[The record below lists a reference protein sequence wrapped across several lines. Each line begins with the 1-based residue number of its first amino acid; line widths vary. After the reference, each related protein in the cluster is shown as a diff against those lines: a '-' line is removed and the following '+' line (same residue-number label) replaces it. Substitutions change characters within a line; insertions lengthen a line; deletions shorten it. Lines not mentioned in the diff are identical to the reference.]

1 MQNWDVRIKNLKR
14 DIQNAR
20 EKFVV
25 PYLDVQPKT
34 TSKPVETKSLDQ
46 PVEESLQNEVLTS
59 ENKIYENKD
68 PLSSMSLLNTNENV
82 TTEDTKV
89 GLTEEISNKLD
100 TALVSEALA
109 TEEAPTVD
117 VAEALATEE
126 APTVDVSEAL
136 ATEEAPTVDVAEA
149 LATEEAPTVD
159 VAEALATEDVLMP
172 NSDENIV
179 KKSELQLLEE
189 RDEND
194 LSEEEEDRMY
204 ELRRLRAQKEMNK
217 EEHKEVEDELKK
229 ADEEI
234 AHLKSQLKPKPK
246 KLPKG
251 YIA

>member
-68 PLSSMSLLNTNENV
+68 PLSSMSLLNTNENI
-82 TTEDTKV
+82 TAEDTKV

-100 TALVSEALA
+100 TALESEALA
-109 TEEAPTVD
+109 TEEAPTVN
-117 VAEALATEE
+117 
-126 APTVDVSEAL
+126 
-136 ATEEAPTVDVAEA
+136 VAEA

-159 VAEALATEDVLMP
+159 VAEALATEEVLMP

>member
-1 MQNWDVRIKNLKR
+1 MQNWDVRIKNLKQ

-20 EKFVV
+20 EKFVD

-34 TSKPVETKSLDQ
+34 TSKSVETKSLDQ
-46 PVEESLQNEVLTS
+46 PVEENLQNEVLTS

-68 PLSSMSLLNTNENV
+68 PLSSMSLLNTNENI
-82 TTEDTKV
+82 TAEDTKV

-100 TALVSEALA
+100 TALLSEVLA

-117 VAEALATEE
+117 VA
-126 APTVDVSEAL
+126 EAL

-251 YIA
+251 YVA

>member
-68 PLSSMSLLNTNENV
+68 PLSSMSLLNTNENI
-82 TTEDTKV
+82 TAEDTKV

-100 TALVSEALA
+100 TALESEALA
-109 TEEAPTVD
+109 TEEAPTVN
-117 VAEALATEE
+117 
-126 APTVDVSEAL
+126 
-136 ATEEAPTVDVAEA
+136 VAEA

>member
-68 PLSSMSLLNTNENV
+68 PLSSMSLLNTNENI
-82 TTEDTKV
+82 TAEDTKV

-100 TALVSEALA
+100 TALE
-109 TEEAPTVD
+109 
-117 VAEALATEE
+117 
-126 APTVDVSEAL
+126 SEAL

-159 VAEALATEDVLMP
+159 VAEALATEEAQRLM
-172 NSDENIV
+172 
-179 KKSELQLLEE
+179 
-189 RDEND
+189 
-194 LSEEEEDRMY
+194 
-204 ELRRLRAQKEMNK
+204 
-217 EEHKEVEDELKK
+217 
-229 ADEEI
+229 
-234 AHLKSQLKPKPK
+234 
-246 KLPKG
+246 
-251 YIA
+251 

>member
-68 PLSSMSLLNTNENV
+68 PLSSMSLLNTNENI
-82 TTEDTKV
+82 TAEDTKV

-100 TALVSEALA
+100 TALESEALATEEAPTVNVAEALA

-126 APTVDVSEAL
+126 V
-136 ATEEAPTVDVAEA
+136 
-149 LATEEAPTVD
+149 PTVD

-251 YIA
+251 YVA

>member
-68 PLSSMSLLNTNENV
+68 PLSSMSLLNTNENI
-82 TTEDTKV
+82 TAEDTKV

-100 TALVSEALA
+100 TALESEALA

-126 APTVDVSEAL
+126 APTVDVAEAL
-136 ATEEAPTVDVAEA
+136 ATEEAPTVDVAQA

>member
-68 PLSSMSLLNTNENV
+68 PLSSMSLLNTNENI
-82 TTEDTKV
+82 TAEDTKV

-100 TALVSEALA
+100 TALESEALA
-109 TEEAPTVD
+109 TEEAPTVN
-117 VAEALATEE
+117 VA
-126 APTVDVSEAL
+126 EAL

>member
-68 PLSSMSLLNTNENV
+68 PLSSMSLLNTNENI
-82 TTEDTKV
+82 TAEDTKV

-100 TALVSEALA
+100 TALESEALA
-109 TEEAPTVD
+109 TEEAPTVN

-126 APTVDVSEAL
+126 VPTDN
-136 ATEEAPTVDVAEA
+136 VAEA

-159 VAEALATEDVLMP
+159 VAEALATEEVLMP

>member
-68 PLSSMSLLNTNENV
+68 PLSSMSLLNTNENI
-82 TTEDTKV
+82 TAEDTKV

-100 TALVSEALA
+100 TALES
-109 TEEAPTVD
+109 
-117 VAEALATEE
+117 
-126 APTVDVSEAL
+126 
-136 ATEEAPTVDVAEA
+136 EA

>member
-68 PLSSMSLLNTNENV
+68 PLSSMSLLNTNEKI
-82 TTEDTKV
+82 TAEDTKV

-100 TALVSEALA
+100 TALESEALA
-109 TEEAPTVD
+109 TEEAPTVN

-126 APTVDVSEAL
+126 APTVN
-136 ATEEAPTVDVAEA
+136 
-149 LATEEAPTVD
+149 

>member
-1 MQNWDVRIKNLKR
+1 MQNWDVRIKNLKQ

-46 PVEESLQNEVLTS
+46 PVEENLQNEVLTS

-68 PLSSMSLLNTNENV
+68 PLSSMSLLNTNENI
-82 TTEDTKV
+82 TAEDTKV

-100 TALVSEALA
+100 TALESEALA

-126 APTVDVSEAL
+126 APTVDV
-136 ATEEAPTVDVAEA
+136 AEA

-159 VAEALATEDVLMP
+159 MAEALATEDVLMP

-251 YIA
+251 YVA

>member
-1 MQNWDVRIKNLKR
+1 MQNWDVRIKNLKQ

-34 TSKPVETKSLDQ
+34 TSKPVETISVDQ
-46 PVEESLQNEVLTS
+46 PIEENPQKEVLTS

-68 PLSSMSLLNTNENV
+68 PLSSMSLLNTNENI
-82 TTEDTKV
+82 TAEDTKV

-100 TALVSEALA
+100 TALESEALA

-117 VAEALATEE
+117 VAEVLATEE
-126 APTVDVSEAL
+126 I
-136 ATEEAPTVDVAEA
+136 
-149 LATEEAPTVD
+149 PTVD

-217 EEHKEVEDELKK
+217 EEHKKVEDELKK

-251 YIA
+251 YVA

>member
-68 PLSSMSLLNTNENV
+68 PLSSMSLLNTNENI
-82 TTEDTKV
+82 TAEDTKV

-100 TALVSEALA
+100 TALESEALA

-117 VAEALATEE
+117 IV
-126 APTVDVSEAL
+126 
-136 ATEEAPTVDVAEA
+136 EA